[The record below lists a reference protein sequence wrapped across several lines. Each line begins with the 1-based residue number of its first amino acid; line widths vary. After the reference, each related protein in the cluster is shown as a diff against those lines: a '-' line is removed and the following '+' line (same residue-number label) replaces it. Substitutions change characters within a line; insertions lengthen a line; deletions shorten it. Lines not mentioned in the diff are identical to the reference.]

1 MKITNLGMASV
12 IGMISVIGGI
22 AINNILF
29 PPQHE
34 FDVPENDSL
43 CTTHIV
49 IQTPQKITDKE
60 TLRTFML
67 SEIEDLDFRFDV
79 PDRNILITN
88 LQDNKIKI
96 SFDGVL
102 SEEDSGKKLAES
114 LERHEFIES
123 VLEQDG
129 VRLVIK
135 CQ

>member
-1 MKITNLGMASV
+1 VYDA
-12 IGMISVIGGI
+12 
-22 AINNILF
+22 F
-29 PPQHE
+29 
-34 FDVPENDSL
+34 
-43 CTTHIV
+43 V
-49 IQTPQKITDKE
+49 IQTLHKITDKE

>member
-1 MKITNLGMASV
+1 MYDA
-12 IGMISVIGGI
+12 
-22 AINNILF
+22 F
-29 PPQHE
+29 
-34 FDVPENDSL
+34 
-43 CTTHIV
+43 V
-49 IQTPQKITDKE
+49 IQTLHKITDKE

>member
-1 MKITNLGMASV
+1 LEDKMKITNLGMASV
-12 IGMISVIGGI
+12 IGMIAVIGGI

-34 FDVPENDSL
+34 
-43 CTTHIV
+43 
-49 IQTPQKITDKE
+49 
-60 TLRTFML
+60 
-67 SEIEDLDFRFDV
+67 FDV

-96 SFDGVL
+96 SFDGVW